1 MRVIPRQSQFLGHQT
16 HPWLKLHFRILPKPN
31 QKLESIS
38 LKKDEDITKNKDK
51 IGRMQL
57 IVANL
62 QRMLFGSKKERFI
75 GVDKAQLLL
84 AFEDFASEEALNDPN

>member
-1 MRVIPRQSQFLGHQT
+1 
-16 HPWLKLHFRILPKPN
+16 
-31 QKLESIS
+31 
-38 LKKDEDITKNKDK
+38 
-51 IGRMQL
+51 MQL